1 MKALFGWISGCSEI
15 LLFILSIIWLLYS
28 WLSLWKIS
36 TTSEDPNTPPF
47 CVFPNPVLQPVLTV
61 ADIWWYLRW
70 HLLYSLS
77 CYLLLCLVLFDDRSV
92 AEELKRGQPV
102 TAETFE
108 SATLFFSD
116 IVGFTKL
123 ASESTPLQVHVLPNI
138 HVVSRSRNI
147 DLLENTFFCVS
158 VYRLLTCLTTC
169 TLALTKSLTCMMST
183 R

>member
-1 MKALFGWISGCSEI
+1 MENDSHFRRAHFFKSKYAAI
-15 LLFILSIIWLLYS
+15 LCNPWPILI
-28 WLSLWKIS
+28 
-36 TTSEDPNTPPF
+36 TR
-47 CVFPNPVLQPVLTV
+47 
-61 ADIWWYLRW
+61 AHGRWYLRYLMVYVRW

-77 CYLLLCLVLFDDRSV
+77 CHLSVCLVLSDYRSV
-92 AEELKRGQPV
+92 AEELKRGHPV